1 MWMILIEKIIHVIE
15 DTGVFFIFLL
25 KVLRKGF
32 KRPFR
37 WNLYLY
43 EIELL
48 GVNSVPVILLAGLAI
63 GMIFALQS
71 VVLLQPFQ
79 AEIGTG
85 AAVAVALAQELA
97 PIITTLML
105 IAKNGSAM
113 AAELGTMRVTE
124 QIDAL
129 ESMSIDPIHYL
140 VVPRVIASIL
150 VFPVLT
156 MLANLVGS
164 LGSFFISTTLYG
176 IDSAS
181 YTDYMFNVLK
191 TKDIIIGLIKSV
203 VMGYMVSTISCF
215 HGLQVSQGAKGV
227 GEGATRAVVT
237 SSVAIL
243 VADYI
248 LTTIMRPIFFGR

>member
-1 MWMILIEKIIHVIE
+1 MWAIVRGKLVHILEDIGLFFVFLGRVIKKS
-15 DTGVFFIFLL
+15 FS
-25 KVLRKGF
+25 K
-32 KRPFR
+32 PFR
-37 WNLYLY
+37 WNLYLN

-48 GVNSVPVILLAGLAI
+48 GVNSVPIILLAGLAI

-85 AAVAVALAQELA
+85 AAVAVALAQELS

-129 ESMSIDPIHYL
+129 ESMSIDPVHYL
-140 VVPRVIASIL
+140 VVPRIVASLL

-164 LGSFFISTTLYG
+164 LGSYFISTTLYG
-176 IDSAS
+176 IDAAS
-181 YTDYMFNVLK
+181 YIDYMFNVLK
-191 TKDIIIGLIKSV
+191 TKDIAIGLIKSV
-203 VMGYMVSTISCF
+203 IMGFMVAAISCY
-215 HGLQVSQGAKGV
+215 HGLHASQGAKGV
-227 GEGATRAVVT
+227 GEGATKAVVT

>member
-1 MWMILIEKIIHVIE
+1 MTKVILYKILEKIEQV
-15 DTGVFFIFLL
+15 GLYFVFVV
-25 KVLRKGF
+25 KVVRKSF
-32 KRPFR
+32 SRPFR
-37 WNLYLY
+37 WNLYLN

-48 GVNSVPVILLAGLAI
+48 GVNSVPIILLAGLAI

-85 AAVAVALAQELA
+85 AGVAVALAQELA

-113 AAELGTMRVTE
+113 AAELGTMEVTE

-129 ESMSIDPIHYL
+129 ESMSIDPVHYL
-140 VVPRVIASIL
+140 VVPRVFASLL
-150 VFPVLT
+150 VFPLLT

-164 LGSFFISTTLYG
+164 FGSYFISTSLYG

-181 YTDYMFNVLK
+181 YTNYMFNVLK
-191 TKDIIIGLIKSV
+191 TADIAIGLIKSV
-203 VMGYMVSTISCF
+203 IMGFMVSTISCF
-215 HGLQVSQGAKGV
+215 FGLHVTQGAKGV
-227 GEGATRAVVT
+227 GEGATRAVVV
-237 SSVAIL
+237 SSVSIL

-248 LTTIMRPIFFGR
+248 LITIMRPIFFGR

>member
-1 MWMILIEKIIHVIE
+1 MTRYLFIRILAKIEEI
-15 DTGVFFIFLL
+15 GQYFVFLG
-25 KVLRKGF
+25 KVLK
-32 KRPFR
+32 KSVTRPIR
-37 WNLYLY
+37 WHLLIN

-85 AAVAVALAQELA
+85 AGVAVALAQELA

-113 AAELGTMRVTE
+113 AAELGTMEVTE

-129 ESMSIDPIHYL
+129 ESMSIDPVHYL
-140 VVPRVIASIL
+140 VVPRVWASIL
-150 VFPVLT
+150 VFPILT
-156 MLANLVGS
+156 ILANIVGS
-164 LGSFFISTTLYG
+164 LGSYFISTQLYG

-181 YTDYMFNVLK
+181 YIQYMFDVLK
-191 TKDIIIGLIKSV
+191 VADITIGLIKSV
-203 VMGYMVSTISCF
+203 VMGFMVSTISCF
-215 HGLQVSQGAKGV
+215 FGLHVTQGAKGV
-227 GEGATRAVVT
+227 GEGATKAVVT

-248 LTTIMRPIFFGR
+248 MITIMRPIFFGR

>member
-1 MWMILIEKIIHVIE
+1 MGNMLIKK
-15 DTGVFFIFLL
+15 LL
-25 KVLRKGF
+25 KLFEDVGIFFEFLGKVLKESVS
-32 KRPFR
+32 KPFR
-37 WNLYLY
+37 WHLYIN

-48 GVNSVPVILLAGLAI
+48 GVNSVPIILLACLAI

-129 ESMSIDPIHYL
+129 ESMSIDAVHYL
-140 VVPRVIASIL
+140 VVPRVVASVL

-156 MLANLVGS
+156 ILANLVGS
-164 LGSFFISTTLYG
+164 FGSYFISTTLYG
-176 IDSAS
+176 IDAAS
-181 YTDYMFNVLK
+181 YINYMFDVLK
-191 TKDIIIGLIKSV
+191 TEDIVIGLIKSV
-203 VMGYMVSTISCF
+203 VMGFMVSTISCF
-215 HGLQVSQGAKGV
+215 HGLHVSQGAKGV
-227 GEGATRAVVT
+227 GEGSTRAVVT

-243 VADYI
+243 VADYL
-248 LTTIMRPIFFGR
+248 LTTIMRPIFFGI